1 MENNYSSNQNFDV
14 NYNNSEICQKDEI
27 NNKINYSVDINLPSK
42 VKRESKLEE
51 VLLEHFQSQ
60 MKNDKQRTK
69 PRDFSEIDS
78 LIFGDFEL
86 GQ

>member
-1 MENNYSSNQNFDV
+1 MENNYSSNQNFDG

-42 VKRESKLEE
+42 LKRESKLEE